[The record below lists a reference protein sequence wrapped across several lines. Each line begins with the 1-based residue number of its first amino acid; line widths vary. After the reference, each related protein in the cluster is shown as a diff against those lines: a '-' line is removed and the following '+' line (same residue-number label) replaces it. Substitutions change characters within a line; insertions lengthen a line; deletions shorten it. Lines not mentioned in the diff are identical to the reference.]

1 MDEVLWK
8 YKGVERVALVDG
20 VLVVRL
26 QLVKRDD
33 VPDGEEDER
42 GEQGDGSNIQFENG
56 IWPKG
61 RVKKSLSFSGG
72 KGWGSTRSQ
81 LTWCHPHI
89 PSGTRQAEVRLQT
102 RGMPGVP

>member
-33 VPDGEEDER
+33 VPDGEEDEGG
-42 GEQGDGSNIQFENG
+42 GEQQRQHVAERRERERHGGAG
-56 IWPKG
+56 TG
-61 RVKKSLSFSGG
+61 RAGPRAG
-72 KGWGSTRSQ
+72 Q
-81 LTWCHPHI
+81 L
-89 PSGTRQAEVRLQT
+89 
-102 RGMPGVP
+102 